1 LSSPASANS
10 STPPAPLKS
19 CLKTVRKEFRRQL
32 SRMSS
37 R

>member
-10 STPPAPLKS
+10 STPPPPLKS